1 MCPKTEK
8 QMQNNP
14 ETKAENNNVLLVE
27 DSSDDVELIK
37 RKIKSRQINCK
48 IFVSKDGEEALDY
61 MQRKD
66 KYQDKEK
73 FPDPNLILLD
83 IRMPKKNGIEVL
95 KALKSSETL
104 KNIPVV
110 MLTVSTLENDIFN
123 CFDYGC
129 EHYVTKSVGFE
140 KFEVTLEPF
149 MRYYLRK

>member
-48 IFVSKDGEEALDY
+48 IFVAKDGEEALDY

-73 FPDPNLILLD
+73 FPDLDLILLD

-95 KALKSSETL
+95 KAIKSDETL
-104 KNIPVV
+104 KDIPVV
-110 MLTVSTLENDIFN
+110 MLTVSTIESDVFKS
-123 CFDYGC
+123 FDYGC
-129 EHYVTKSVGFE
+129 DHYIAKSVGFD
-140 KFEVTLEPF
+140 KFEVTLEPIIK
-149 MRYYLRK
+149 YYLRK